1 MHDVDLIGKKL
12 INIQDSI
19 LVNSVHQNMNDNN
32 KPKPPFLGE
41 KQKEVNYTL
50 VLDMDQT
57 LIHYF

>member
-1 MHDVDLIGKKL
+1 MMLISLVKI

-50 VLDMDQT
+50 VLDMD
-57 LIHYF
+57 